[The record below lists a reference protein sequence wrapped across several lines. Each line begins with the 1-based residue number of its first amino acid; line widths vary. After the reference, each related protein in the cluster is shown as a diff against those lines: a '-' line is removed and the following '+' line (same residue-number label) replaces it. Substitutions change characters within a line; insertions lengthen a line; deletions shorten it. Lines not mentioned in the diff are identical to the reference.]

1 MAEDPV
7 VDRRRGSK
15 VRLVLAQD
23 TIETIAFL
31 ASILGVTPN
40 HYETDAGYFAFV
52 NRGPPEKLPRGSAT
66 AIGFMGKE
74 PTGILIRLILN
85 DIGDIL
91 QADIKYFAG
100 SPGGPLTAIVDH
112 FKWYKVKVIKHAG

>member
-7 VDRRRGSK
+7 VNCRRGSK

-23 TIETIAFL
+23 TIEAIAFL
-31 ASILGVTPN
+31 ASVLGVTPN

-52 NRGPPEKLPRGSAT
+52 NRGPPEKLPRGAAT

-91 QADIKYFAG
+91 QVDVKYFPG
-100 SPGGPLTAIVDH
+100 SSVGQVTAITDH
-112 FKWYKVKVIKHAG
+112 FNWHKIKVVKHVG